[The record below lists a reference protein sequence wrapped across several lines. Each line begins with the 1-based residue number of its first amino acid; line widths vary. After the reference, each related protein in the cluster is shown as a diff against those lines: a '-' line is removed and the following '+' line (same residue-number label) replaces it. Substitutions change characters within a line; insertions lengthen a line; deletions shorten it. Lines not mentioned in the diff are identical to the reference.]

1 VCDRKREREKERERE
16 REREKLI
23 LHLFYIDFISI
34 NCRVKNLDDRFIK
47 INNLYVRAY
56 VSKERY
62 VKKIY
67 KDAIVMENLSGQ
79 KNLNVQYC
87 YL

>member
-1 VCDRKREREKERERE
+1 MHVC
-16 REREKLI
+16 
-23 LHLFYIDFISI
+23 
-34 NCRVKNLDDRFIK
+34 
-47 INNLYVRAY
+47 
-56 VSKERY
+56 VSKEKY